1 MRSRGPGNQAPDPGP
16 DQRGSPAGCPDWLQ
30 YLHDFHCRPGRSRD
44 QPGAVPGRSL
54 LQPVTVYPRRRGHS
68 ARRHCRRHGSRFPRA
83 GPRGRQADRR
93 CEGRYGFCAQPPA
106 VRAVPRSCAA
116 GGAGHRNSGRRR
128 HPGAYDVRLPLAVLW
143 SVRDRGHGR
152 FGCLQLLLQV
162 PADRLPGAVCDAED
176 PVGPRGGRQTRH
188 QDRCGFPQR
197 PRRAH
202 PRTHR
207 VPEQGLCRHAKAHR
221 RAWPGTHQ
229 LTLSQEKHMTFPA
242 ERTAI
247 VTGAVSEPGIGRP
260 RATVNYLAAQ
270 GWNIGIIDLDDAACK
285 AAAKEVAAEYGV
297 QAHGVGAN
305 VASEAEVRAAIDE
318 LEAELPQIVALANVA
333 GVSSPIGYLEL
344 EPAEWGRVLSINLN
358 GVHYATRRVAE
369 SMVKNRIGRIVNI
382 SSVSAQRGGGTFS
395 KTPYSVAKAGVIGL
409 TRATARELGEYDIT
423 VNPLSPG
430 PIDTDIMGGT
440 LSEERKD
447 ELTKDLVVNRV
458 GSTRDIAAAIAF
470 LISEASGY
478 LSGQTLN
485 VDGGLY
491 MH

>member
-1 MRSRGPGNQAPDPGP
+1 
-16 DQRGSPAGCPDWLQ
+16 
-30 YLHDFHCRPGRSRD
+30 
-44 QPGAVPGRSL
+44 
-54 LQPVTVYPRRRGHS
+54 
-68 ARRHCRRHGSRFPRA
+68 
-83 GPRGRQADRR
+83 
-93 CEGRYGFCAQPPA
+93 
-106 VRAVPRSCAA
+106 
-116 GGAGHRNSGRRR
+116 
-128 HPGAYDVRLPLAVLW
+128 
-143 SVRDRGHGR
+143 
-152 FGCLQLLLQV
+152 
-162 PADRLPGAVCDAED
+162 
-176 PVGPRGGRQTRH
+176 
-188 QDRCGFPQR
+188 
-197 PRRAH
+197 
-202 PRTHR
+202 
-207 VPEQGLCRHAKAHR
+207 
-221 RAWPGTHQ
+221 
-229 LTLSQEKHMTFPA
+229 MTFPA

-247 VTGAVSEPGIGRP
+247 VTGAVSERGIG

-285 AAAKEVAAEYGV
+285 AAAKEVAAEYGI

-333 GVSSPIGYLEL
+333 GVSSPIGYLKL
-344 EPAEWGRVLSINLN
+344 EPAEWDRVLNINLN

-423 VNPLSPG
+423 VNAISPG
-430 PIDTDIMGGT
+430 PVDTDIMGGT
-440 LSEERKD
+440 LTQERKD

-470 LISEASGY
+470 LISEDSGFI
-478 LSGQTLN
+478 SGQTLN